1 VADIA
6 GQLGNALRD
15 RYVIERELGRGGM
28 ATVYLARDL
37 KHDRLVALKVLH
49 PDLAATL
56 GPDRFQREIRLAA
69 RLQHPHIVTVHDSGE
84 AAGQLWFTMPYVEGE
99 SLRDRLRHE
108 VQLPVD
114 HAVRIAREVGLALD
128 YAHRHGVVHRD
139 IKPENILLSDGQALL
154 ADFGIS
160 QALETAG
167 ATRLTET
174 GLTVGTP
181 AYMSPEQAS
190 GGPVDGRS
198 DQYGLG
204 CVLYEMLAGEPPY
217 TGPTAQAI
225 VAKRLSEPVPR
236 LGALR
241 QVPPNVEAAV
251 TKALARV
258 PADRFSSAHEFADA
272 LAADASTSVPDER
285 PGSYPVRAAAPRA
298 SRRLVFSL
306 LSASVIG
313 LVTLLVAKAHRA
325 VPVGVL
331 PASLAVLPFQVTGP
345 GLSLWREGLVSL
357 FSANLDG
364 AARLRTLSDRTV
376 LSRWKRS
383 FADAGPE
390 LSQAIR
396 LARDLGA
403 DRALTGSLVGTT
415 SGVRLVAEVYGTA
428 DGSLHN
434 RAQVEGATDSVP
446 ALVDRLS
453 VQLLQSGALG
463 SAEGLSPKGV
473 GQLFTQSLPALKA
486 YLTGEQK
493 FRSFQPQQAIP
504 DFQQAAALDSTF
516 AIALAR
522 LALVIGWSNSP
533 HMLLR
538 TPLEPLELAHRHSSR
553 LPPRERSVVEGMW
566 QLGHSWTEAIGTF
579 RKLTVER
586 PDDAE
591 AWFLLGDALFHLGGA
606 ALESGEK
613 FREALGRSIA
623 LDPGF
628 GPAYLHLVEDAF
640 DRGDSAAVRRYVE
653 ALWDIDS
660 TAPRAIG
667 LRIAR
672 DVVWGNVSVRQSAL
686 QRMDTAADAAVM
698 AAKHAIN
705 PTVDLSEPALAI
717 IDRIVRGQRH
727 SDDTKASAYAGGAVV
742 YEHLGQL
749 DRARESYRRGGPLV
763 HASQEEDEADLAD
776 FDITWYLFGGGDS
789 TIAAKAM
796 TRLNQ
801 LPDSLFLSYSPE
813 VAWLALRWRDRSVLS
828 RVYHVTEEEIR
839 KAAVAGDT
847 DRVRLRRVELRLLRA
862 LEANDKRIVLKVF
875 PQGIRDYPA
884 PFSLAGTPSY
894 FARLELAQRL
904 YTKGDYAGAER
915 LLRSFSNAEYY
926 PSPAAIALWLGK
938 VYEGM
943 GDRRRAAEE
952 YDKVAA
958 WWKNADPV
966 LQPKRQEA
974 LDGLRRT
981 AGESA
986 EPPHP

>member
-6 GQLGNALRD
+6 VQLRD
-15 RYVIERELGRGGM
+15 ALHDRYLLERELGRGGM

-49 PDLAATL
+49 PELAASL
-56 GPDRFQREIRLAA
+56 GPERFQREIRVAA
-69 RLQHPHIVTVHDSGE
+69 RLQHPHILSVHDSGD
-84 AAGQLWFTMPYVEGE
+84 AAGRLWFTMPYIEGE
-99 SLRDRLRHE
+99 SLRDRLCRE

-114 HAVRIAREVGLALD
+114 HAVRIACEVGLALD

-160 QALETAG
+160 RVLETVD
-167 ATRLTET
+167 TSRLTEA
-174 GLTVGTP
+174 GLALGTP
-181 AYMSPEQAS
+181 TYMSPEQAS
-190 GGPVDGRS
+190 GGAVDGRS

-225 VAKRLSEPVPR
+225 VAKRLSEPVPH

-272 LAADASTSVPDER
+272 LAGVPDGGPR
-285 PGSYPVRAAAPRA
+285 SYPAQATAPRA

-306 LSASVIG
+306 VSTAVIG
-313 LVTLLVAKAHRA
+313 IATLLVVKAHRA
-325 VPVGVL
+325 APVGVL
-331 PASLAVLPFQVTGP
+331 PASLAVLPFQVSGP
-345 GLSLWREGLVSL
+345 GMALWREGLVSL

-383 FADAGPE
+383 FADADPE

-415 SGVRLVAEVYGTA
+415 SGIRLVAEVYGTA
-428 DGSLHN
+428 DGSLHD
-434 RAQVEGATDSVP
+434 RAQVEGATDSLP

-463 SAEGLSPKGV
+463 VAEGVSPKGV

-486 YLTGEQK
+486 YLAGEQK
-493 FRSFQPQQAIP
+493 FRSFQPQQALP
-504 DFQQAAALDSTF
+504 DFERAVALDSTF
-516 AIALAR
+516 AMAISR
-522 LALVIGWSNSP
+522 LALVTGWSKSP
-533 HMLLR
+533 HVLLL
-538 TPLEPLELAHRHSSR
+538 TPREPLDLAHRHSTR
-553 LPPRERSVVEGMW
+553 LPPRERSLVEGMW
-566 QLGHSWTEAIGTF
+566 QLGNAWTEAIGTF

-606 ALESGEK
+606 ALESGDE
-613 FREALGRSIA
+613 FRKALGRSIA

-640 DRGDSAAVRRYVE
+640 DQGDSAAVRRYVE
-653 ALWDIDS
+653 ALWAIDS
-660 TAPRAIG
+660 TAPRAVG

-672 DVVWGNVSVRQSAL
+672 DVVWGNVGVRQSAL
-686 QRMDTAADAAVM
+686 QRMDTAADAAVL

-705 PTVDLSEPALAI
+705 PTVDLSDATLEI
-717 IDRIVRGQRH
+717 IDRIVRNPRH
-727 SDDTKASAYAGGAVV
+727 SEQTRSDAIGGSMTV
-742 YEHLGQL
+742 YTNLGQL
-749 DRARESYRRGGPLV
+749 DRARKTFRQGSAY
-763 HASQEEDEADLAD
+763 EELDAADAE
-776 FDITWYLFGGGDS
+776 ITWYLFGAGDS
-789 TIAAKAM
+789 TAAANAM
-796 TRLNQ
+796 ARLNQ
-801 LPDSLFLSYSPE
+801 MPDSLFLPYSPD
-813 VAWLALRWRDRSVLS
+813 VAWLALRWGDRSVLP
-828 RVYHVTEEEIR
+828 RVYRLGEREIR
-839 KAAVAGDT
+839 KAAIAGDT
-847 DRVRLRRVELRLLRA
+847 ALVRVHRMNLRLLRA
-862 LEANDKRIVLKVF
+862 LDAKDDAMVLRVF
-875 PQGIRDYPA
+875 PEGVREYPA
-884 PFSLAGTPSY
+884 PWSLAGTPSY

-904 YTKGDYAGAER
+904 YAKGDYQGAAR
-915 LLRSFSNAEYY
+915 FLRSFSSAEYY
-926 PSPAAIALWLGK
+926 PAPAAIALWLGK

-943 GDRRRAAEE
+943 GERKRAAEE
-952 YDKVAA
+952 YGKVAA
-958 WWKNADPV
+958 WWKEADPV

-986 EPPHP
+986 EPPRK